1 MAMETTKLSSI
12 TVAVRVRPFTAQ
24 ELAMLIEPD
33 DDMALFSSGSFS
45 QKPVNQA
52 TTSTSRRSGQIRQIL
67 DVVDDKMLI
76 FDPPDT
82 NPLNVIQKQAFG
94 VQGLNSRIREHRF
107 VFDRLFDQ
115 NTTQEEV
122 YRGTTQPLL
131 DLILDGYNATVFAYG
146 ATGCGKTHT
155 ISGLPQDPG
164 VIFLTMQELY
174 QRIESLKDT
183 KVFEVTLSFLEIY
196 NETICDLLNPT
207 TSPKKLVLRE
217 DATNKISVT
226 NLSAH
231 VPQNVDD
238 VMKLI
243 MVGNGNRTT
252 LPTDANA
259 TLSRSHAVL
268 QINVVQRDRTADVSQ
283 EHTFATLLIIDLA
296 GLERAAATKNRG
308 ARLTEGANIN
318 RLLLALGNCINALCD
333 PRRRYH
339 VPYRD
344 LKLTRLLKFLL
355 GGNCK
360 TVMIVCVLPLSQ
372 HYDETLNTL
381 KYADRAKEI
390 KTKLH
395 RNRHNLDRHVGLYLK
410 MITEQKAEIDELR
423 AREHEVVM
431 AAVAKLSQQQAQA
444 LLAVTEAIESLGR
457 SVDGL
462 VADKWKKYY
471 LLAKRKLIILQKV
484 NVDSL
489 IVAILNHA
497 DADVFAPRV
506 LPLCE
511 KILQKMEA
519 QITDLEHQY
528 SARTEIDHLLEN
540 QVRHILSR
548 LEEHEGWN
556 AGARQVFDKLV
567 AQLKDAVERDI
578 LINLLILFDHLVYQ
592 LYDYNYLPNQLVEA
606 IITNRDGDVSGLV
619 AALELFD
626 NGDYDTAIERYT
638 AEYMQ
643 QRLDI
648 GGDDDD
654 DNNDEVLRPPKRVVR
669 VEMEGLPKRTK
680 FAGQPLSAT
689 HGLTGPPEL
698 ESDTSFDDLM
708 TSHDDVT
715 LGFPPS
721 LDLPPSAKTEAPKRL
736 AVDKSALLDKRASLK
751 LAY

>member
-1 MAMETTKLSSI
+1 METTKLSSI

-24 ELAMLIEPD
+24 EQAMLVEPD
-33 DDMALFSSGSFS
+33 DDMSLFSEGSFS
-45 QKPVNQA
+45 QKPRKNLA
-52 TTSTSRRSGQIRQIL
+52 SASPKAPGAIRQIL

-76 FDPPDT
+76 FDPPES
-82 NPLNVIQKQAFG
+82 NPLNVIQRQAFG
-94 VQGLNSRIREHRF
+94 ILGLNTRIREHRF

-115 NTTQEEV
+115 ATTQEEV

-155 ISGLPQDPG
+155 ISGLPHDPG

-174 QRIESLKDT
+174 QRIDDLRDT

-196 NETICDLLNPT
+196 NETICDLLCPT

-231 VPQNVDD
+231 APKNVDD
-238 VMKLI
+238 VMNLI

-252 LPTDANA
+252 SATDANA

-283 EHTFATLLIIDLA
+283 EHTFATLSIIDLA

-308 ARLTEGANIN
+308 ARLIEGANIN

-333 PRRRYH
+333 PRRRNH

-381 KYADRAKEI
+381 KYANRAKEI

-410 MITEQKAEIDELR
+410 MITEQKAEIDDLR
-423 AREHEVVM
+423 ARELEVVL
-431 AAVAKLSQQQAQA
+431 AAITKTTRQQAQA
-444 LLAVTEAIESLGR
+444 LEAVMEAIESLSR

-484 NVDSL
+484 NVDAL
-489 IVAILNHA
+489 ILAILQHTNA
-497 DADVFAPRV
+497 DAFSSRV

-511 KILQKMEA
+511 KILQQMEG
-519 QITDLEHQY
+519 QITELEHQY
-528 SARTEIDHLLEN
+528 SVRTEIDHLLEN

-548 LEEHEGWN
+548 LEEHEGWH
-556 AGARQVFDKLV
+556 ASIRLVFDKFV

-592 LYDYNYLPNQLVEA
+592 LYDYNYLTQQLVEA
-606 IITNRDGDVSGLV
+606 ITSDGWGDVAGLV
-619 AALELFD
+619 AALEAFE
-626 NGDYDTAIERYT
+626 NGDYDAAIERFT

-643 QRLDI
+643 QRLDVSGNEEFI
-648 GGDDDD
+648 
-654 DNNDEVLRPPKRVVR
+654 RPPKRVVR
-669 VEMEGLPKRTK
+669 VEPEGLPKRTK
-680 FAGQPLSAT
+680 IDMSLVT
-689 HGLTGPPEL
+689 MEL
-698 ESDTSFDDLM
+698 ESDTSFDDSVL
-708 TSHDDVT
+708 SHDDVT
-715 LGFPPS
+715 LGFNPR

-736 AVDKSALLDKRASLK
+736 AVDKNTMLDKRASLK
-751 LAY
+751 IAF